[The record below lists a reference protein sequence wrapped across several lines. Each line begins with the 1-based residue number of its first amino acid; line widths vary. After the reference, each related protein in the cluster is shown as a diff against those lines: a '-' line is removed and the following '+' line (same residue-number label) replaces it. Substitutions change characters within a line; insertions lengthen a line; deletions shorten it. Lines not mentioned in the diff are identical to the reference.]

1 MQPAPGLAYRDLRGK
16 CQIYTKLVSQRPQNP
31 LGNNQLISSIF
42 HFRGQKFDLVLFVH
56 QISLREITYLG
67 MSVFNQSSGSGN
79 ILHGQRT

>member
-1 MQPAPGLAYRDLRGK
+1 MQPASGLANRDLRGK

-31 LGNNQLISSIF
+31 LGNNQLIGSIF

-67 MSVFNQSSGSGN
+67 MSVFNQSSGSSN